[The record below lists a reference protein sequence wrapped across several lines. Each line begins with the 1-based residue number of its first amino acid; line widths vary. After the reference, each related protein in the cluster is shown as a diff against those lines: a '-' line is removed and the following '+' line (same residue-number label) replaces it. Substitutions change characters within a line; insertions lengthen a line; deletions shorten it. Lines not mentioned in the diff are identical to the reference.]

1 MSCPISEK
9 IFASV
14 CESMQSAEDITGPE
28 PANYAD
34 LMLRIATEALGR
46 ARRFAAAQD
55 RTDLRDMAGYSV
67 NMIEDFRAD
76 MVAASRRSLSARPA
90 KVTLH

>member
-1 MSCPISEK
+1 MPCPVANDLFTQFLAAI
-9 IFASV
+9 
-14 CESMQSAEDITGPE
+14 QPAEELGGPE
-28 PANYAD
+28 PTAYAD

-46 ARRFAAAQD
+46 ARRFAAANE

-67 NMIEDFRAD
+67 NMIEDFRVD
-76 MVAASRRSLSARPA
+76 MVATSRRNLSGRPA